1 MKVTYSQFNTHI
13 QDSYQIKLRKSM
25 ENEVEF
31 IKQARK
37 IRKYPVTRTTNS
49 YVREWRGHNRLYHIG
64 LFKSHTK
71 DCDLEENIS
80 LWKEL
85 IWMVLGI

>member
-1 MKVTYSQFNTHI
+1 MKITYSHDNTHI

-49 YVREWRGHNRLYHIG
+49 YVREWKGHNRLYRMG

-80 LWKEL
+80 LFKEL
-85 IWMVLGI
+85 IWMVLGL